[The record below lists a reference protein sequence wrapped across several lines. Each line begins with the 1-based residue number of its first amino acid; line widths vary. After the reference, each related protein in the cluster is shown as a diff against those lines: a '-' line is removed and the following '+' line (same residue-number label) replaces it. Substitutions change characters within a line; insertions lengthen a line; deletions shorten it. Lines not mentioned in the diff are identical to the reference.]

1 MNLLDIIQ
9 KIEKEKNYINV
20 VKIMRNTDNVEIV
33 KHFLNSHHIDEKFC
47 ERKVM
52 SAFMIYYHPDDILE
66 EEKQR
71 TFFEKAIFS
80 VSKTLIDT
88 LYKKENTPQYSELLK
103 KKYNQFVKIFNLWKD
118 KDCQHLLE
126 VLATSYQNLTN
137 TLKDLNNLSDE
148 IKNYEKSTNNEKKKE
163 NSHSSSDDFEFKSL
177 KQEIVPRIND
187 IIKKARSLG
196 YTENDLREFKQ
207 SKDKNLEIPKSDS
220 NKSEELNSPIQELNS
235 PIQELNSPI
244 QELNSPI
251 QELNSPIQEDDEIV
265 NENLLEG
272 NEKESPIVKEV
283 KKTMEKAFWDSF
295 AESIEKGETK
305 HLGILLTE
313 VATKLKKL
321 TPNRKDLHQ
330 EIDDKIDPSFIS
342 QLINGGSFDSQ
353 MFYSLAEFIV
363 LKIIELQSPVSN
375 NKTRKWYSD
384 FVKDCSNKQYH
395 EILPSFFNRV
405 NIELDVI
412 QKECNIIKEELQKKS
427 TF

>member
-1 MNLLDIIQ
+1 MNLLEIIQ

-20 VKIMRNTDNVEIV
+20 VKIMRDTDNVEIV
-33 KHFLNSHHIDEKFC
+33 KHFLNSHHIDEKYC

-66 EEKQR
+66 EEKHR

-88 LYKKENTPQYSELLK
+88 LYKKENTPKYSELLK
-103 KKYNQFVKIFNLWKD
+103 KKYNQFVKIFNLWKN

-163 NSHSSSDDFEFKSL
+163 NSHSYSDNFEFKSL

-196 YTENDLREFKQ
+196 YTENDLRRFKP

-220 NKSEELNSPIQELNS
+220 NKSE
-235 PIQELNSPI
+235 
-244 QELNSPI
+244 ELNSPI

-384 FVKDCSNKQYH
+384 FIKECSNKQYH

-405 NIELDVI
+405 NIELDSV
-412 QKECNIIKEELQKKS
+412 QRECNIIKEELQKNS
-427 TF
+427 ML